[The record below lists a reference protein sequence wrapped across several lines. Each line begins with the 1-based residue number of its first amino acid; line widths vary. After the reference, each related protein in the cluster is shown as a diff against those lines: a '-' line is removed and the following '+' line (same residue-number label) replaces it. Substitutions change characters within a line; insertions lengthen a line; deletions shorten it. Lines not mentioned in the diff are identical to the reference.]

1 MKTTREKYII
11 NGEYTIERK
20 VLHNEIIESFLKD
33 QLQQE
38 QEPEAI
44 LLGGGSAAGKSSIG
58 ELVSKGY
65 KHQKQ
70 NLVWIDPDKIKEKIP
85 EYQKLIESGNIELME
100 QAAFLVH
107 DESSDI
113 TMKLIKI
120 CMKRKLNFMYDGT
133 MKNEVKYI
141 KLIQQLRQAGFSIK
155 AIIVDVPIK
164 VALERSNMRFKVTGR
179 LVPEHIIEESHMRV
193 ATTFSKIKDL
203 IDCYTLYDN
212 TGKEPEVFAF
222 KESKR
227 VKEIIVDGSRNDQF
241 YEKSVLVFR

>member
-1 MKTTREKYII
+1 MKPTREKYVI

-20 VLHNEIIESFLKD
+20 LLHNEIIESFLKG
-33 QLQQE
+33 QLKQE
-38 QEPEAI
+38 QEAEAI

-58 ELVSKGY
+58 ELVIKGY
-65 KHQKQ
+65 KLQKQ
-70 NLVWIDPDKIKEKIP
+70 NMIWIDPDKIKEKIP
-85 EYQKLIESGNIELME
+85 EYQDAMESEDIESMK

-113 TMKLIKI
+113 TMKLLKI

-141 KLIQQLRQAGFSIK
+141 KLIQQLRQAGFIIK

-179 LVPEHIIEESHMRV
+179 LVPEHIIEQSHMRV

-227 VKEIIVDGSRNDQF
+227 VKEIIVDESRNNQF
-241 YEKSVLVFR
+241 YEKSVLVF

>member
-1 MKTTREKYII
+1 MKTTREKYVI

-20 VLHNEIIESFLKD
+20 LLHNEIIESFLKG

-58 ELVSKGY
+58 ELVIKGY
-65 KHQKQ
+65 KLQKQ
-70 NLVWIDPDKIKEKIP
+70 NMIWIDPDKIKEKIP
-85 EYQKLIESGNIELME
+85 EYQDAMESEDIESMK

-113 TMKLIKI
+113 TMKLLKI

-164 VALERSNMRFKVTGR
+164 VALKRSNMRFKVTGR

-227 VKEIIVDGSRNDQF
+227 VEEIIVDESRNDQF
-241 YEKSVLVFR
+241 YEKSVLVF

>member
-1 MKTTREKYII
+1 MKTTREKYVI
-11 NGEYTIERK
+11 NAEYTIERK
-20 VLHNEIIESFLKD
+20 LLHNEIIESFLKG

-65 KHQKQ
+65 KLQKQ
-70 NLVWIDPDKIKEKIP
+70 NMIWIDPDKIKEKIP
-85 EYQKLIESGNIELME
+85 EYLNAMESEDIESMK

-227 VKEIIVDGSRNDQF
+227 VKEIIVDESRNDQF
-241 YEKSVLVFR
+241 YEKSVLVF

>member
-1 MKTTREKYII
+1 MKTTREKYVI

-20 VLHNEIIESFLKD
+20 LLHNEIIESFLKG

-58 ELVSKGY
+58 ELVIKGY
-65 KHQKQ
+65 KLQKQ
-70 NLVWIDPDKIKEKIP
+70 NMIWIDPDKIKEKIP
-85 EYQKLIESGNIELME
+85 EYQDAMESEDIGSMK
-100 QAAFLVH
+100 QATFLVH

-113 TMKLIKI
+113 TMKLLKI
-120 CMKRKLNFMYDGT
+120 CMKRKLNYMYDGT

-227 VKEIIVDGSRNDQF
+227 VEEIIVDES
-241 YEKSVLVFR
+241 

>member
-1 MKTTREKYII
+1 MKTTREKYVI

-20 VLHNEIIESFLKD
+20 LLHNEIIESFLKG

-58 ELVSKGY
+58 ELVIKGY
-65 KHQKQ
+65 KLQKQ
-70 NLVWIDPDKIKEKIP
+70 NMIWIDPDKIKEKIP
-85 EYQKLIESGNIELME
+85 EYQDAMESEDIESMK

-113 TMKLIKI
+113 TMKLLKI

-227 VKEIIVDGSRNDQF
+227 VKEIIVDESRNDQF
-241 YEKSVLVFR
+241 YEKSVLVF

>member
-1 MKTTREKYII
+1 MKTTREKYVI

-20 VLHNEIIESFLKD
+20 LLHNEIIESFLKG

-58 ELVSKGY
+58 ELVIKGY
-65 KHQKQ
+65 KLQKQ
-70 NLVWIDPDKIKEKIP
+70 NMIWIDPDKIKEKIP
-85 EYQKLIESGNIELME
+85 EYQDAMESEDIESMK

-113 TMKLIKI
+113 TMKLLKI

-179 LVPEHIIEESHMRV
+179 LVPEHIIEESHMKV

-227 VKEIIVDGSRNDQF
+227 VEEIIVDESRNDQF
-241 YEKSVLVFR
+241 YEKSVLVF

>member
-1 MKTTREKYII
+1 MKPTREKYVI

-20 VLHNEIIESFLKD
+20 LLHNEIIESFLKG

-58 ELVSKGY
+58 ELVIKGY
-65 KHQKQ
+65 KLQKQ
-70 NLVWIDPDKIKEKIP
+70 NMIWIDPDKIKEKIP
-85 EYQKLIESGNIELME
+85 EYQDAMESEDIESMK

-113 TMKLIKI
+113 TMKLLKI

-179 LVPEHIIEESHMRV
+179 LVPEHIIEQSHMRV

-227 VKEIIVDGSRNDQF
+227 VKEIIVDESRNNQF
-241 YEKSVLVFR
+241 YEKSVLVF

>member
-1 MKTTREKYII
+1 MKTTREKYVF

-20 VLHNEIIESFLKD
+20 LLHNEIIESFLKG

-58 ELVSKGY
+58 ELVIKGY
-65 KHQKQ
+65 KLQKQ
-70 NLVWIDPDKIKEKIP
+70 NMIWIDPDKIKEKIP
-85 EYQKLIESGNIELME
+85 EYQDAMESEDIESMK

-113 TMKLIKI
+113 TMKLLKI

-155 AIIVDVPIK
+155 AIIVDVSIK

-212 TGKEPEVFAF
+212 TGKKPEVFAF

-227 VKEIIVDGSRNDQF
+227 VKEIIVDESRNDQF
-241 YEKSVLVFR
+241 YEKSVLVF

>member
-1 MKTTREKYII
+1 MKTTREKYVI

-20 VLHNEIIESFLKD
+20 LLHNEIIESFLKG

-65 KHQKQ
+65 KLQKQ
-70 NLVWIDPDKIKEKIP
+70 NMIWIDPDKIKEKIP
-85 EYQKLIESGNIELME
+85 EYQGSMESEDIESMK

-113 TMKLIKI
+113 TMKLLKI

-133 MKNEVKYI
+133 MKNEVKYK

-179 LVPEHIIEESHMRV
+179 LVPEHIIEESHMKV

-227 VKEIIVDGSRNDQF
+227 VEEIIVDESRNDQF
-241 YEKSVLVFR
+241 YEKSILVF

>member
-1 MKTTREKYII
+1 MKTTREKYVI

-20 VLHNEIIESFLKD
+20 LLHNEIIESFLKG

-58 ELVSKGY
+58 ELVIKGY
-65 KHQKQ
+65 KLQKQ
-70 NLVWIDPDKIKEKIP
+70 NMIWIDPDKIKEKIP
-85 EYQKLIESGNIELME
+85 EYQDAMESEDIESMK

-113 TMKLIKI
+113 TMKLLKI

-155 AIIVDVPIK
+155 AIIVDVSIK

-212 TGKEPEVFAF
+212 TGKKPEVFAF

-227 VKEIIVDGSRNDQF
+227 VKEIIVDESRNDQF
-241 YEKSVLVFR
+241 YEKSVLVF

>member
-20 VLHNEIIESFLKD
+20 LLHNEIIESFLKG

-38 QEPEAI
+38 QESEAI

-58 ELVSKGY
+58 ELVIKGY
-65 KHQKQ
+65 KLQKQ
-70 NLVWIDPDKIKEKIP
+70 NMIWIDPDKIKEKIP
-85 EYQKLIESGNIELME
+85 EYQDAMESEDIESMK

-113 TMKLIKI
+113 TMKLLKI

-141 KLIQQLRQAGFSIK
+141 KLIQQLRQADFSIK
-155 AIIVDVPIK
+155 VIIVDVPIK

-179 LVPEHIIEESHMRV
+179 LVPEYIIKESHMKV
-193 ATTFSKIKDL
+193 AITFSKIKDL

-227 VKEIIVDGSRNDQF
+227 VKEIIVDESRNDQF

>member
-1 MKTTREKYII
+1 MKTTREKYVI

-20 VLHNEIIESFLKD
+20 LLHKEIIESLLKG

-65 KHQKQ
+65 KLQKQ
-70 NLVWIDPDKIKEKIP
+70 NMIWIDPDKIKEKIP
-85 EYQKLIESGNIELME
+85 EYQDAMESEDIESMK

-113 TMKLIKI
+113 TMKLLKI

-179 LVPEHIIEESHMRV
+179 LVPEHIIEQSHMRV

-227 VKEIIVDGSRNDQF
+227 VKEIIVDESRNNQF
-241 YEKSVLVFR
+241 YEKSVLVF

>member
-1 MKTTREKYII
+1 MKTTREKYVI

-20 VLHNEIIESFLKD
+20 LLHNEIIDSFLKG

-58 ELVSKGY
+58 ELVIKGY
-65 KHQKQ
+65 KLQKQ
-70 NLVWIDPDKIKEKIP
+70 NMIWIDPDKIKEKIP
-85 EYQKLIESGNIELME
+85 EYQDAMESEDIESMK

-113 TMKLIKI
+113 TMKLLKI

-227 VKEIIVDGSRNDQF
+227 VKEIIVDESRNDQF
-241 YEKSVLVFR
+241 YEKSVLVF

>member
-1 MKTTREKYII
+1 MKPTREKYVI

-20 VLHNEIIESFLKD
+20 LLHNEIIESFLKG

-58 ELVSKGY
+58 ELVIKGY
-65 KHQKQ
+65 KLQKQ
-70 NLVWIDPDKIKEKIP
+70 NMIWIDPDKIKEKIP
-85 EYQKLIESGNIELME
+85 EYQDAMESEDIESMK

-113 TMKLIKI
+113 TIKLLKI

-179 LVPEHIIEESHMRV
+179 LVPEHIIEQSHMRV

-227 VKEIIVDGSRNDQF
+227 VKEIIVDESRNNQF
-241 YEKSVLVFR
+241 YEKSVLVF

>member
-1 MKTTREKYII
+1 MKPTREKYVI

-20 VLHNEIIESFLKD
+20 LLHNEIIESFLKG

-38 QEPEAI
+38 QESEAI

-58 ELVSKGY
+58 ELVIKGY
-65 KHQKQ
+65 KLQKQ
-70 NLVWIDPDKIKEKIP
+70 NMIWIDPDKIKEKIP
-85 EYQKLIESGNIELME
+85 EYQDAMESKDIESMK

-113 TMKLIKI
+113 TMKLLKI

-179 LVPEHIIEESHMRV
+179 LVPKHIIEQSHMRV

-212 TGKEPEVFAF
+212 TGKEPEVFAL

-227 VKEIIVDGSRNDQF
+227 VKEIIVDESRNDQF

>member
-1 MKTTREKYII
+1 MKPTREKYVI

-20 VLHNEIIESFLKD
+20 LLHNEIIESFLKG

-38 QEPEAI
+38 QEVEAI

-58 ELVSKGY
+58 ELVIKGY
-65 KHQKQ
+65 KLQKQ
-70 NLVWIDPDKIKEKIP
+70 NMIWIDPDKIKEKIP
-85 EYQKLIESGNIELME
+85 EYQDAMESEDIESMK

-113 TMKLIKI
+113 TMKLLKI

-179 LVPEHIIEESHMRV
+179 LVPEHIIEQSHMRV

-203 IDCYTLYDN
+203 IDCFTLYDN

-227 VKEIIVDGSRNDQF
+227 VKEIIVDESRNNQF
-241 YEKSVLVFR
+241 YEKSVLVF

>member
-1 MKTTREKYII
+1 MKTTREKYVI

-20 VLHNEIIESFLKD
+20 LLHNEIIESFLKG

-58 ELVSKGY
+58 ELVIKGY
-65 KHQKQ
+65 KLQKQ
-70 NLVWIDPDKIKEKIP
+70 NMIWIDPDKIKEKIP
-85 EYQKLIESGNIELME
+85 EYQDAMESEDIESMK

-113 TMKLIKI
+113 TMELLKI

-164 VALERSNMRFKVTGR
+164 VALKRSNMRFKVTGR

-227 VKEIIVDGSRNDQF
+227 VEEIIVDESRNDQF
-241 YEKSVLVFR
+241 YEKSVLVF

>member
-1 MKTTREKYII
+1 MKTTREKYAI

-20 VLHNEIIESFLKD
+20 LLHNEIIESFLKG

-58 ELVSKGY
+58 ELVIKGY
-65 KHQKQ
+65 KLQKQ
-70 NLVWIDPDKIKEKIP
+70 NMIWIDPDKIKEKIP
-85 EYQKLIESGNIELME
+85 EYQDAMGSEDIESIK

-113 TMKLIKI
+113 TMKLLKI

-164 VALERSNMRFKVTGR
+164 VALERSNIRFKVTGR
-179 LVPEHIIEESHMRV
+179 LVPEHIIEDSHMRV

-227 VKEIIVDGSRNDQF
+227 VEEIIVDESRNDQF
-241 YEKSVLVFR
+241 YEKSVLVF

>member
-1 MKTTREKYII
+1 LKTTREKYVI

-20 VLHNEIIESFLKD
+20 LLHNEIIESFLKG

-65 KHQKQ
+65 KLQKQ
-70 NLVWIDPDKIKEKIP
+70 NMIWIDPDKIKEKIP
-85 EYQKLIESGNIELME
+85 EYQGSMESEDIESMK

-113 TMKLIKI
+113 TMKLLKI

-133 MKNEVKYI
+133 MKNEVKYK

-179 LVPEHIIEESHMRV
+179 LVPEHIIEESHMKV

-227 VKEIIVDGSRNDQF
+227 VEEIIVDESRNDQF
-241 YEKSVLVFR
+241 YEKSILVF

>member
-20 VLHNEIIESFLKD
+20 LLHNEIIESFLKG

-38 QEPEAI
+38 QESEAI

-58 ELVSKGY
+58 ELVIKGY
-65 KHQKQ
+65 KLQKQ
-70 NLVWIDPDKIKEKIP
+70 NMIWIDPDKIKEKIP
-85 EYQKLIESGNIELME
+85 EYQDAMESEDIESMK

-113 TMKLIKI
+113 TMKLLKI

-227 VKEIIVDGSRNDQF
+227 VKEIIVDESRNDQF

>member
-1 MKTTREKYII
+1 MKTTREKYVI

-20 VLHNEIIESFLKD
+20 LLHNEIIESFLKG

-58 ELVSKGY
+58 ELVIKGY
-65 KHQKQ
+65 KLQKQ
-70 NLVWIDPDKIKEKIP
+70 NMIWIDPDKIKEKIP
-85 EYQKLIESGNIELME
+85 EYQDAMESEDIESMK

-113 TMKLIKI
+113 TMKLLKI

-227 VKEIIVDGSRNDQF
+227 VKEIIVDESRNDQF
-241 YEKSVLVFR
+241 YDKSVLVF

>member
-1 MKTTREKYII
+1 MKTTREMYVI

-20 VLHNEIIESFLKD
+20 LLHNEIIESFLKG

-58 ELVSKGY
+58 ELVIKGY
-65 KHQKQ
+65 KLQKQ
-70 NLVWIDPDKIKEKIP
+70 NMIWIDPDKIKEKIP
-85 EYQKLIESGNIELME
+85 EYQDAMESEDIESMK

-113 TMKLIKI
+113 TMKLLKI

-227 VKEIIVDGSRNDQF
+227 VKEIIVDESRNDQF
-241 YEKSVLVFR
+241 YEKSVLVF

>member
-1 MKTTREKYII
+1 MKTTREKYVI

-20 VLHNEIIESFLKD
+20 LLHNEIIESFLKG

-38 QEPEAI
+38 QEPESI

-58 ELVSKGY
+58 ELVIKGY
-65 KHQKQ
+65 KLQKQ
-70 NLVWIDPDKIKEKIP
+70 NMIWIDPDKIKEKIP
-85 EYQKLIESGNIELME
+85 EYQDAMESEDIESMK

-107 DESSDI
+107 NESSDI
-113 TMKLIKI
+113 TMKLLKI

-155 AIIVDVPIK
+155 AIIVDVSIK

-203 IDCYTLYDN
+203 IDCYILYDN
-212 TGKEPEVFAF
+212 TGKKPEVFAF

-227 VKEIIVDGSRNDQF
+227 VKEIIVDESRNDQF
-241 YEKSVLVFR
+241 YDKSVLVF

>member
-1 MKTTREKYII
+1 MKTTREKYVI

-20 VLHNEIIESFLKD
+20 LLHNEIIESFLKG

-65 KHQKQ
+65 KLQKQ
-70 NLVWIDPDKIKEKIP
+70 NMIWIDPDKIKEKIP
-85 EYQKLIESGNIELME
+85 EYQGSMESEDIESMK

-113 TMKLIKI
+113 TMKLLKI

-133 MKNEVKYI
+133 MKNEVKYK

-179 LVPEHIIEESHMRV
+179 LVPEHIIEESHMKV

-227 VKEIIVDGSRNDQF
+227 VEEIIVDESRNDQF
-241 YEKSVLVFR
+241 YEKSVLVF

>member
-1 MKTTREKYII
+1 MKTTREKYVI

-20 VLHNEIIESFLKD
+20 LLHNEIIESFLKG

-58 ELVSKGY
+58 ELVIKGY
-65 KHQKQ
+65 KLQKQ
-70 NLVWIDPDKIKEKIP
+70 NMIWIDPDKIKEKIP
-85 EYQKLIESGNIELME
+85 EYQDAMESEDIESMK

-113 TMKLIKI
+113 TMKLLKI

-164 VALERSNMRFKVTGR
+164 VALERSNVRFKVTGR

-227 VKEIIVDGSRNDQF
+227 VKEIIVDKSRNDQF
-241 YEKSVLVFR
+241 YDKSVLVF

>member
-1 MKTTREKYII
+1 MKTTREKYVI

-20 VLHNEIIESFLKD
+20 LLHNEIIESFLKG

-65 KHQKQ
+65 KLQKQ
-70 NLVWIDPDKIKEKIP
+70 NMIWIDPDKIKEKIP
-85 EYQKLIESGNIELME
+85 EYLNAMESEDIESMK

-227 VKEIIVDGSRNDQF
+227 VKEIIVDKSRNDQF
-241 YEKSVLVFR
+241 YDKSVLVF